1 MSVLASTRR
10 YVVLPGGDRVASEE
24 RQPHARTV
32 VLFDDVSGAGALYSS
47 PVDTRGASE
56 VIIHISASSIQGTG
70 FRIEGSVAGGEFQS
84 VPGQMVRPIVGSVD
98 SHGSIEGPGVYAV
111 WCGHLDRIRGRWRQE
126 SSYDSATVVARFA
139 LSSLPLDTVPLDTV
153 PRPRPRIEQIWQV
166 TLTTSGWEYIA
177 TSIDVSDYVYIV
189 VSVRSGGSSDWRV
202 AMRHRTA
209 SPIPGGLGSTLS
221 DWTDLILESDGRTLA
236 TSEYTEART
245 PLIDLRLHNGAS
257 EDMFDVYLF
266 GVR

>member
-1 MSVLASTRR
+1 MSVLSGTRR
-10 YVVLPGGDRVASEE
+10 QVVLPGGDRVASEE

-32 VLFDDVSGAGALYSS
+32 VLFDDVSGSGWLSSS

-56 VIIHISASSIQGTG
+56 VIIHISASSIQGG
-70 FRIEGSVAGGEFQS
+70 FWIEGSVAGGGFQS
-84 VPGQMVRPIVGSVD
+84 VLGQMVRPIVGSVD
-98 SHGSIEGPGVYAV
+98 SYGSIEGPGVYAV
-111 WCGHLDRIRGRWRQE
+111 WCGHLDRIRGRWRQQ

-139 LSSLPLDTVPLDTV
+139 LSSLPPDPVPPDPV
-153 PRPRPRIEQIWQV
+153 PRPRIEQIMQR
-166 TLTTSGWEYIA
+166 TLTTSGSAIIG

-202 AMRHRTA
+202 VMRHRTA
-209 SPIPGGLGSTLS
+209 SPIPGGLGTTLS
-221 DWTDLILESDGRTLA
+221 DYTDLILESDGRTVA

-245 PLIDLRLHNGAS
+245 PLIDLQLLTGAS
-257 EDMFDVYLF
+257 EDTFDAYVF